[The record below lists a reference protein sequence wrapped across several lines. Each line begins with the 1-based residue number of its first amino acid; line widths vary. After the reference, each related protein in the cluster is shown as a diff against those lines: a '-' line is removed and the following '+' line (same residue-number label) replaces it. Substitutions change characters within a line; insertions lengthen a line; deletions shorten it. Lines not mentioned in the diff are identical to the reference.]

1 MYDCRTQMLSA
12 YGAEL
17 MIGNE
22 TLRERMQSELDLLGL
37 TGDHADQL
45 VRELNFLSCL
55 LIQAVEERRLN
66 G

>member
-1 MYDCRTQMLSA
+1 
-12 YGAEL
+12 
-17 MIGNE
+17 MIDNE
-22 TLRERMQSELDLLGL
+22 TLREKMQPELDRLGL
-37 TGDHADQL
+37 DGDRADEL